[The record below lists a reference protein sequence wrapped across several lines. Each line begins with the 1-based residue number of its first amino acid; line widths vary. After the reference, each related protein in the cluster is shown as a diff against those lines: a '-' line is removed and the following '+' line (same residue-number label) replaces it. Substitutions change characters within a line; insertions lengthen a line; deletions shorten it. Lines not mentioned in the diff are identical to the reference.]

1 MNNDNFGFKNQTDD
15 IAPEAP
21 VIDIK
26 KEKSVFSRLGFGL
39 ALYTLISF
47 AVALII
53 QIVVLIVSRDFYD
66 TMIFRNA
73 LSPVALYL
81 FALPVLLLVICRIKG
96 EAPIKRRMSV
106 GEWLLILLISF
117 GLMYM
122 GAYMGN
128 FVMDTLSSIVGYD
141 YGNALDSLIDYDKLW
156 ITAIFVVIVA
166 PIGEELVFRKLI
178 IDRTKKYGAF
188 VSIFFSAL
196 VFGLMHGNFYQFFY
210 AFAVGL
216 VFGYVYYNTGKIY
229 LSIGLHAAVNF
240 IGSILTAYLSRGLE
254 NSAIMTDVEM
264 TNEEAAAAVLNSI
277 GPLFAFFIF
286 FSVVIA
292 AMVCA
297 ILIPIVFRK
306 KIKHS
311 LKSSELGLTV
321 KQTWPIV
328 FANCGVIVML
338 VVYGLEFILNLI
350 PA

>member
-1 MNNDNFGFKNQTDD
+1 MNNDNFGFKNQADD

-81 FALPVLLLVICRIKG
+81 FALPVLLLVIGRIKG

-216 VFGYVYYNTGKIY
+216 VFGYVYYNTGKIH

-254 NSAIMTDVEM
+254 GSGIITDVEM

>member
-1 MNNDNFGFKNQTDD
+1 MNNDNFGFENQTDE
-15 IAPEAP
+15 IALDEPI
-21 VIDIK
+21 IDIK
-26 KEKSVFSRLGFGL
+26 KEKSIFSRLGFGL

-53 QIVVLIVSRDFYD
+53 QIVVLIVSPDFYE

-81 FALPVLLLVICRIKG
+81 FALPVLLLVIGRIKG
-96 EAPIKRRMSV
+96 NAPEKKSMSI

-117 GLMYM
+117 GLMYL

-156 ITAIFVVIVA
+156 ITAIFVVVVA

-216 VFGYVYYNTGKIY
+216 VFGYVYYNTGKIH

-240 IGSILTAYLSRGLE
+240 IGSILTAYISRGLE
-254 NSAIMTDVEM
+254 NSDIINSAEM
-264 TNEEAAAAVLNSI
+264 TEEQAAAALLNSI

-292 AMVCA
+292 AIVCA
-297 ILIPIVFRK
+297 ILMPILFRK
-306 KIKHS
+306 KIKRS
-311 LKSSELGLTV
+311 LKGSELGLTA
-321 KQTWPIV
+321 KQTFAIA